1 MERLEMKIALVGA
14 AVALAALI
22 VMAFLLWQSL
32 EKLDAIE
39 GGVVVGLEDVSDEI
53 GEQQQGILDKL
64 DAIEGG
70 VVVGLKDVS
79 DEIGEQRQG
88 IADMVVRLVE
98 LEDLAARLVD
108 LEERAATPHESC
120 WWVNDEQRYAAAQW
134 NSRYDNNIYKQQIW
148 GARIDML
155 ALLAAIWNCPFQAAW
170 GFGNN

>member
-39 GGVVVGLEDVSDEI
+39 SGVVVGLEDVSDEI
-53 GEQQQGILDKL
+53 GEQQQGIE
-64 DAIEGG
+64 DA
-70 VVVGLKDVS
+70 S
-79 DEIGEQRQG
+79 DEIGEQQQG
-88 IADMVVRLVE
+88 IVDLTARLVE
-98 LEDLAARLVD
+98 

-120 WWVNDEQRYAAAQW
+120 WWVNDEQEYAAIQW
-134 NSRYDNNIYKQQIW
+134 NRRYDNNIYKQQIW
-148 GARIDML
+148 GARGDML

-170 GFGNN
+170 GFADD